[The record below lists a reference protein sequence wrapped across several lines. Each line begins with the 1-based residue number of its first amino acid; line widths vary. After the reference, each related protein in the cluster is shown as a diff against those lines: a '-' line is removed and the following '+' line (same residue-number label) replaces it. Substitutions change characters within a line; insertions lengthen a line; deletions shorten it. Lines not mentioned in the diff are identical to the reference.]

1 MYTEVAV
8 ANFEVDLLFLFSVP
22 TSPVLCVAVSH
33 CQSLLLQKWTQNQ
46 LTPSMS
52 SRERE
57 RERERERCK
66 NGYRLELAK
75 LVTYFL
81 VFLRV
86 LRFLVEHMAS
96 TGSEKSE
103 NIDNS
108 LSHLVYMY

>member
-1 MYTEVAV
+1 M
-8 ANFEVDLLFLFSVP
+8 SV
-22 TSPVLCVAVSH
+22 TITAKMDTKSVNSINVK
-33 CQSLLLQKWTQNQ
+33 Q
-46 LTPSMS
+46 
-52 SRERE
+52 RERE
-57 RERERERCK
+57 RERERERGRCK